1 MSEGARYRFGP
12 RDRRGLVAG
21 QRTGQLVV
29 LGVALVAAV
38 LLVRSQRP
46 VGLAG
51 ATVLVLVAAGIV
63 WLPIR
68 GRSTEE
74 WAPVVARFLLRRR
87 RGERRPFARRGPG
100 GEQVVDADVLGRR
113 FGVVLDPAH
122 GTASAALAVGE
133 VPFVLLDD
141 AARSQRVGA
150 WCAVLDALAER
161 AAVVHRIQWIERVHP
176 ALAPP
181 GLVAAP
187 MSGDALAG
195 ARASYAA
202 LVRAERTT
210 STHELVLVLSIRS
223 LRLIRG
229 LSTERAGL
237 LGDELDALAE
247 RCRAA
252 GLSPTGPLSADALAR
267 LVRRFGEARP
277 NDRFGTSA
285 PWPSIGE
292 RRWDRVRA
300 GGMWHASY
308 WVAEWPRQE
317 VGSDFLAPLV
327 LSGAERR
334 TISLVMAP
342 VPALAAQRAAEQART
357 SRVADAELK
366 RRHGFAV
373 SARAHRE
380 DEAVTRRE
388 LELAAGHAGYRFSGY
403 LTVSAE
409 TPDELESACG
419 RLEQLGAVARLDLR
433 RLDGEHDEAMVTA
446 LPLGRGCA

>member
-1 MSEGARYRFGP
+1 
-12 RDRRGLVAG
+12 
-21 QRTGQLVV
+21 
-29 LGVALVAAV
+29 
-38 LLVRSQRP
+38 
-46 VGLAG
+46 
-51 ATVLVLVAAGIV
+51 
-63 WLPIR
+63 
-68 GRSTEE
+68 
-74 WAPVVARFLLRRR
+74 
-87 RGERRPFARRGPG
+87 
-100 GEQVVDADVLGRR
+100 
-113 FGVVLDPAH
+113 
-122 GTASAALAVGE
+122 
-133 VPFVLLDD
+133 
-141 AARSQRVGA
+141 
-150 WCAVLDALAER
+150 
-161 AAVVHRIQWIERVHP
+161 
-176 ALAPP
+176 
-181 GLVAAP
+181 
-187 MSGDALAG
+187 
-195 ARASYAA
+195 
-202 LVRAERTT
+202 
-210 STHELVLVLSIRS
+210 
-223 LRLIRG
+223 
-229 LSTERAGL
+229 
-237 LGDELDALAE
+237 
-247 RCRAA
+247 
-252 GLSPTGPLSADALAR
+252 
-267 LVRRFGEARP
+267 
-277 NDRFGTSA
+277 
-285 PWPSIGE
+285 
-292 RRWDRVRA
+292 
-300 GGMWHASY
+300 MWHASY